1 MSKLNFTVLY
11 KGNVYGHSVTL
22 NGANTIIGNLLK
34 MEQYKFEDFKII
46 DYVAQVFEFRK
57 QIRII
62 THNKN
67 LTTTI

>member
-34 MEQYKFEDFKII
+34 MEQYKFEDFEIV
-46 DYVAQVFEFRK
+46 DYIA
-57 QIRII
+57 
-62 THNKN
+62 
-67 LTTTI
+67 